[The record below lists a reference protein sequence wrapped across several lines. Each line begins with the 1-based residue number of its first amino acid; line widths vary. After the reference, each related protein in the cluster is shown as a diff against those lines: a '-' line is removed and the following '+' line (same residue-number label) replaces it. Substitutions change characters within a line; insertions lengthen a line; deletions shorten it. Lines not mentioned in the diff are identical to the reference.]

1 MTFVSYA
8 QNFEDVLLWRA
19 LRGIERGF
27 YIDAGAAHPD
37 IDSVTRAFYD
47 RGWSGINVEPTD
59 DYYLLLSAARQRDI
73 NVQIV
78 LGDRQGTAELLV
90 VDGTGLSTL
99 DADAV
104 SGLAQ
109 AGMAV
114 RPRLCAMETLAELCR
129 RHAPRDIHFLKIDVE
144 GAEHAVL
151 AGADFVGYRPWIV
164 VVEATAPMSTRETHT
179 GWEPILLQA
188 DYRFVWF
195 DGLNRFYVA
204 AEHAAAL
211 APHFL
216 TPPNVFDNFIR
227 VADSEFTRRIGDAVA
242 EAMAARNRAVMAETL
257 ASSAADRA
265 ATAEK
270 QAATLADRAAEA
282 KATVEAQA
290 AAVRSAAVNAAAAI
304 QEAENLAEQR
314 TQEAADVREAVAK
327 ERRLMQQALAD
338 ARDWVQGAE
347 ARVRAGVDQRD
358 EAIAWLDAVLSSTS
372 WRVTA
377 PLRRLR
383 SRIDTMRPR
392 FPNLPDLP
400 AAPETL
406 PAATDWPTAIAP
418 KPGAMP
424 PAPHLR
430 TIHQFHSGSAVGD
443 AITNAMLLTRTIL
456 RGLGYRS
463 DIFVEHRDPELAAEL
478 RLFDELPEHDR
489 YVLIVR
495 HSMGFDGFARIAAL
509 RAPKVLL
516 YHNITP
522 PEMLAGNPTL
532 QHYARIGRAQL
543 AQWRAL
549 VSASLADSEY
559 NALELRTL
567 GFDSVRPCTMLFDV
581 DHLLRRAAM
590 APARPRDRPFTVLF
604 VGRVC
609 AAKGQREL
617 VDAYAAFQARF
628 AQSSRLVIVG
638 RHDGDESPYVQQ
650 IRQHAT
656 IGCVSET
663 VVLTGLVS
671 DDALHAHYAAADV
684 FLCLSRHEGFCVP
697 IVEAMAYG
705 LPVLARPAGAI
716 PYTLGDTGGL
726 LSSGTPDAVAARLL
740 DLARDPSLRDR
751 LRARQHSVLERF
763 RTERQL
769 PALLQALS
777 HAGAAPPA
785 DLASQELLAANTHFA
800 VAGHVNGSYSLAAIN
815 RMLALRLADLY
826 PGRVRLLPIEGEPTT
841 SVANVPPSMRDGI
854 RNLVDRPMPGTGPE
868 VFISQHYPVYVPA
881 RRGDLTVAL
890 FFWEESVIP
899 PATVAQ
905 LNESFD
911 AIFAPTDFVAKALI
925 DSGVAIPVRIVGFE
939 PRTEAY
945 RRLAGPPRPPRDDP
959 RFTFLHV
966 SSCFPRK
973 GVDILLRAYAR
984 AFRQGDAVRLIIKGF
999 PNPHNDAA
1007 AQLARLRARDP
1018 DTAEIELIDRD
1029 MDETELL
1036 ALYGDA
1042 DAMVLP
1048 TRGEGFN
1055 LPAAEALAAGV
1066 PVIVTSY
1073 GGHMDFCRTGAA
1085 RLIDFAF
1092 ADSRSHLASAH
1103 SVWVEPDEDDLV
1115 AALREVHAASGA
1127 SSRPAPTPVPEMQ
1140 SLSEVAADLLLAPP
1154 RQPVDIAWISSWD
1167 VRCGIAEYSRHML
1180 DAMPESPRVGAITVL
1195 CDDRTPPA
1203 QHPEKRHPARP
1214 CWRLGLQGGA
1224 RELAHKIAVQD
1235 PHVVVIQH
1243 QPGLIGWAALADLLA
1258 CPALQERLVVVTLH
1272 TTLRIL
1278 DAPASEQGAV
1288 LLELARVARVVVHT
1302 IDDLNRLKALGLVEN
1317 VTLIPQGVP
1326 LGHAATAVP
1335 RALSHDSAPLIGC
1348 YGFFLPDKGI
1358 PQLIGALARLRA
1370 TYPGARLR
1378 LVNADYGTPDSR
1390 AEIAACRSAAEA
1402 AGIAGAVE
1410 WHTDFLPHEESRA
1423 LLADCDVVVLPY
1435 QASKEASSAALRS
1448 VLGAGVPVLVTPL
1461 PLFNEAG
1468 AAVRRAT
1475 ASDGAA
1481 LAKGLADLLASPTAR
1496 AELQQAADAWMRQRA
1511 WPVIA
1516 RRMQGMLLGLAASQ
1530 APVR

>member
-1 MTFVSYA
+1 VTFVSYA

-19 LRGIERGF
+19 LRGVESGF
-27 YIDAGAAHPD
+27 YIDVGAAHPD

-59 DYYLLLSAARQRDI
+59 EYSLLLSAARQRDI
-73 NVQIV
+73 NLQIV

-99 DADAV
+99 DAAAIP
-104 SGLAQ
+104 GLAQ

-129 RHAPRDIHFLKIDVE
+129 RHAPPDIHFLKIDVE

-151 AGADFVGYRPWIV
+151 AGADFVRYRPWIV
-164 VVEATAPMSTRETHT
+164 VVEATAPMSTRETHA

-204 AEHAAAL
+204 AEHAATL
-211 APHFL
+211 APHFR

-227 VADSEFTRRIGDAVA
+227 VADGELTRRIGDAVA
-242 EAMAARNRAVMAETL
+242 EATAARSRADAAETL
-257 ASSAADRA
+257 
-265 ATAEK
+265 
-270 QAATLADRAAEA
+270 AATLADRAAEA
-282 KATVEAQA
+282 KATVDAQA
-290 AAVRSAAVNAAAAI
+290 SAVRSAAVNAAAAI
-304 QEAENLAEQR
+304 QEAQNLAEQR
-314 TQEAADVREAVAK
+314 TQEAAELREAVAK
-327 ERRLMQQALAD
+327 EQRLVQQALAQ
-338 ARDWVQGAE
+338 ARDWIRGAE
-347 ARVRAGVDQRD
+347 ARTSAGVDQRN
-358 EAIAWLDAVLSSTS
+358 EAMAWLDAVLSSTS

-383 SRIDTMRPR
+383 SRVDTMRPH
-392 FPNLPDLP
+392 FADLPDLP
-400 AAPETL
+400 AVPDALGEVSDP
-406 PAATDWPTAIAP
+406 PAAIPPRPDANLPV
-418 KPGAMP
+418 P
-424 PAPHLR
+424 PANGPVRRAHLR

-443 AITNAMLLTRTIL
+443 AITNAMLFTRTVL

-495 HSMGFDGFARIAAL
+495 HSMGFDGFARVAAL
-509 RAPKVLL
+509 PAPKILV

-522 PEMLAGNPTL
+522 PEMLAGNPTF

-543 AQWRAL
+543 AQWRNL

-567 GFDSVRPCTMLFDV
+567 GFDGVQSCTMLFDM
-581 DHLLRRAAM
+581 DRLLRRAAT
-590 APARPRDRPFTVLF
+590 APAKPRDRPFTVLF

-628 AQSSRLVIVG
+628 AQPSRLVIVG
-638 RHDGDESPYVQQ
+638 RHDGDDSPYVQQ
-650 IRQHAT
+650 IRQHAA

-663 VVLTGLVS
+663 VLLTGLVS
-671 DDALHAHYAAADV
+671 DDELHAHYAAADAFV
-684 FLCLSRHEGFCVP
+684 CLSRHEGFCVP
-697 IVEAMAYG
+697 IVEAMAYDV
-705 LPVLARPAGAI
+705 PVLARPAGAV

-726 LSSGTPDAVAARLL
+726 LSSDAPDAVAARLL
-740 DLARDPSLRDR
+740 DLARDPALRDR
-751 LRARQHSVLERF
+751 LRARQRSALERF

-769 PALLQALS
+769 QALLQALI

-785 DLASQELLAANTHFA
+785 DPASRQMLAANMHFA

-815 RMLALRLADLY
+815 RMLALRLEELH

-841 SVANVPPSMRDGI
+841 SVENVPPSMRDEI
-854 RNLVDRPMPGTGPE
+854 RGLVDRPKPDTGPE
-868 VFISQHYPVYVPA
+868 MFISQHYPVFVPA
-881 RRGDLTVAL
+881 RRGDLTVAM

-905 LNESFD
+905 LNDQFD
-911 AIFAPTDFVAKALI
+911 AILAPTSFVAKTLI
-925 DSGVAIPVRIVGFE
+925 DSGIAIPVRAVGFK
-939 PRTEAY
+939 PQLDAY
-945 RRLAGPPRPPRDDP
+945 RQLAALPRPPRDDA
-959 RFTFLHV
+959 RLTFLHV

-984 AFRQGDAVRLIIKGF
+984 AFRHDDAVRLIIKGF
-999 PNPHNDAA
+999 PNPHNDAS
-1007 AQLARLRARDP
+1007 AQVAKLRAQDP
-1018 DTAEIELIDRD
+1018 GTAEITLIDRD

-1036 ALYGDA
+1036 ALYRDA

-1055 LPAAEALAAGV
+1055 LPAAEALAAGL
-1066 PVIVTSY
+1066 PVIVTGY

-1092 ADSRSHLASAH
+1092 ADSRSHLATAH

-1115 AALREVHAASGA
+1115 AALRELHAASA
-1127 SSRPAPTPVPEMQ
+1127 SSSRPALTPDPGMQ
-1140 SLSEVAADLLLAPP
+1140 PLSDIAADLLLAPP

-1203 QHPEKRHPARP
+1203 PQAKGRYPVRP
-1214 CWRLGLQGGA
+1214 CWRLGLHAGTA
-1224 RELAHKIAVQD
+1224 ELAQVIAAQD
-1235 PHVVVIQH
+1235 ARIVVIQH
-1243 QPGLIGWAALADLLA
+1243 QPGLIGWAALAALLA
-1258 CPALQERLVVVTLH
+1258 SPALRERLVVVTLH
-1272 TTLRIL
+1272 ATLRIL
-1278 DAPASEQGAV
+1278 DASASEQRDILV
-1288 LLELARVARVVVHT
+1288 ELARVARVVVHT
-1302 IDDLNRLKALGLVEN
+1302 IDDLNRLKTLGLVEN

-1326 LGHAATAVP
+1326 IGPAATSAP
-1335 RALSHDSAPLIGC
+1335 RTLSRDSTPLIGC

-1358 PQLIGALARLRA
+1358 PQLIDGFARLRA

-1390 AEIAACRSAAEA
+1390 AEIATCRSAVQA
-1402 AGIAGAVE
+1402 AGIGDPVE
-1410 WHTDFLPHEESRA
+1410 WNTDFLPRDESRA

-1461 PLFNEAG
+1461 ALFNEAG
-1468 AAVRRAT
+1468 AAVRRASG
-1475 ASDGAA
+1475 SDGAA
-1481 LAKGLADLLASPTAR
+1481 LAEGLAVLLASPTER
-1496 AELQQAADAWMRQRA
+1496 AELQQAADAWMQQRA

-1516 RRMQGMLLGLAASQ
+1516 RRTQGMLLGLAASQ
-1530 APVR
+1530 STVR